1 MLASGLMNVWVEG
14 LLRLLNSQIF
24 LTRRVC
30 QVLFHLILLLLPA
43 IEWDLDLFLLFRRP
57 EVLLRPYL
65 AFVIEG
71 IEVRVKLDTVCVLS

>member
-1 MLASGLMNVWVEG
+1 MLASHLMNVWVEG

-30 QVLFHLILLLLPA
+30 KVLFYLILLLLPA
-43 IEWDLDLFLLFRRP
+43 IVWDLDLFFLFRGP
-57 EVLLRPYL
+57 EVLFSPHL

-71 IEVRVKLDTVCVLS
+71 IEVRVKLNTVCVLS